1 MPVEERQWSVDPDL
15 LLRHPPQHT
24 DSFILYTKSAILI
37 TRVKN
42 FNVRYRS
49 LYYTGHSSMWD
60 PSKSPE
66 VRDTA
71 EQRKLLDGLQ
81 NIDPRGS
88 KAFKD
93 LDVLVSSFT
102 SSFPHQFT
110 HPVKNGRV
118 DALLY
123 SVLVVSHL

>member
-1 MPVEERQWSVDPDL
+1 
-15 LLRHPPQHT
+15 
-24 DSFILYTKSAILI
+24 
-37 TRVKN
+37 
-42 FNVRYRS
+42 
-49 LYYTGHSSMWD
+49 MWD
-60 PSKSPE
+60 SSKFPE

-81 NIDPRGS
+81 DIDPRDS

-110 HPVKNGRV
+110 QPVKTGRV